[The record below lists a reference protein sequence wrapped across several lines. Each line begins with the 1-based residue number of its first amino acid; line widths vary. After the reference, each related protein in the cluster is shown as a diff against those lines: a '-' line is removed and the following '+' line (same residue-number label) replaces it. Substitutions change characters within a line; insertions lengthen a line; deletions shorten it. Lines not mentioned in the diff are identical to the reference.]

1 MKGKMYC
8 TRVQCTLSSVHM
20 CNVHWRLTYCTL
32 TNNCPNI
39 FVQTNLTQTNLRIH
53 LKMVHGCLF
62 DSALKCQKG
71 YWCLYGSCQ
80 SAYKPWR
87 LDTMHCQPSVLCDQC
102 QCSDKQSSACHA
114 VSLSNTFGHQ
124 PTALKAVHR
133 CPVQCA
139 CAMFTQYVM
148 YGTVPCPLATPG

>member
-8 TRVQCTLSSVHM
+8 TRVQCTLSSAHM

-32 TNNCPNI
+32 TNKCPNI

-71 YWCLYGSCQ
+71 QWCLYGSCQ

-102 QCSDKQSSACHA
+102 TAKRQTKQCMPCSVLEQYIWSPANCTEGRTSLSCACSDPVQ
-114 VSLSNTFGHQ
+114 
-124 PTALKAVHR
+124 
-133 CPVQCA
+133 VQCA
-139 CAMFTQYVM
+139 PSTHV
-148 YGTVPCPLATPG
+148 